1 MAGRDGFK
9 QRMTDLKRRYAASRI
24 TWEIAQFHYILLL
37 LVRIRVTHVLFPHN
51 LFLPVLCL
59 EYQVFVMWQ
68 IVADGR
74 LGNI

>member
-9 QRMTDLKRRYAASRI
+9 QRMTDLKRRYAAFRI
-24 TWEIAQFHYILLL
+24 TGEIAHFHCNVLL

-59 EYQVFVMWQ
+59 
-68 IVADGR
+68 
-74 LGNI
+74 